1 VIRLLHL
8 ADVHL
13 GRAFTALGTR
23 GGAQRLALEQALQR
37 AVDLALTD
45 QVHLVLIAGDL
56 FDSPHPAPA
65 TVDRVVQQLQRLV
78 ERGVRVVVAAGNHD
92 VGPDGRIGAADR
104 LQGLGT
110 RVVVC
115 GREVQ
120 SVVLPELDLTVVGC
134 SADPGRTSR
143 PLSGW
148 PRQRTTRFAVG
159 VTHGSVFR
167 AGQVEGPGVIH
178 PLDIRELGLD
188 YLALGDW
195 HSAQEVVGPPTPA
208 WYAGSPEL
216 VAFDQEGA
224 GHVLRV
230 DIPAPGEARVTPVP
244 VGRRRYRR
252 VTVDLSGADD
262 AAVRAR
268 LEAAADP
275 DAVCD
280 VVLTGL
286 VPVTRVVDAAALE
299 REYADRFFRLR
310 VRWRAQVQLADEE
323 LDALPA
329 DSVLGRFVRIMRA
342 RLDAAPDAQRAVLE
356 EALQVGVALLQGREV
371 LS

>member
-1 VIRLLHL
+1 MIRLLHL

-13 GRAFTALGTR
+13 GRPFAALGSQ
-23 GGAQRLALEQALQR
+23 GGAQRRALEEALER
-37 AVDLALTD
+37 AVDLALAD
-45 QVHLVLIAGDL
+45 QVHLVLVAGDL

-65 TVDRVVQQLQRLV
+65 TVERVVQQFRRLV
-78 ERGVRVVVAAGNHD
+78 DRGVPVAVAAGNHD
-92 VGPDGRIGAADR
+92 VGADGRVGAADR
-104 LQGLGT
+104 LQALGP
-110 RVVVC
+110 RLMLF
-115 GREVQ
+115 GREVE
-120 SVVLPELDLTVVGC
+120 SRVLPDLDLTVVGR
-134 SADPGRTSR
+134 SADPGRTAS

-159 VTHGSVFR
+159 LAHGSVYR

-178 PLDIRELGLD
+178 PLEIRDLGLD

-195 HSAQEVVGPPTPA
+195 HSAQEVAGPPAPA

-216 VAFDQEGA
+216 LAFDQEGA

-230 DIPAPGEARVTPVP
+230 DIAAPGAARVTPVP
-244 VGRRRYRR
+244 VGRRRFRR
-252 VTVDLSGADD
+252 LVVDLSSADD
-262 AAVRAR
+262 DAVRAQ
-268 LEAAADP
+268 LQAAADP
-275 DAVCD
+275 EAVCD
-280 VVLTGL
+280 VILTGL
-286 VPVTRVVDAAALE
+286 VPVDRVVDAAALE

-310 VRWRAQVQLADEE
+310 VRARVQVQLADDQ

-342 RLDAAPDAQRAVLE
+342 RLASADEARRPVLE